1 MRAHRVASPA
11 ALTHPIHPESPM
23 AKTSLADAL
32 TGVLAQTYALAV
44 KTHAAHWNVTG
55 PQFFHLHAAFADQYE
70 ALFEAA
76 DDLAERLRA
85 IGAKAPTGIADLA
98 KRSGLAPIPGG
109 EGLALARALAV
120 DHRGLAAS
128 CAAVARAAASGG
140 DEATADLLIG
150 RIEAHD
156 KTAWMLES
164 TAG

>member
-1 MRAHRVASPA
+1 MPKSSS
-11 ALTHPIHPESPM
+11 I
-23 AKTSLADAL
+23 ADAL

-55 PQFFHLHAAFADQYE
+55 PHFFHLHEAFGDQYE

-76 DDLAERLRA
+76 DELAERLRA
-85 IGAKAPTGIADLA
+85 IGAKAPTGITDLA
-98 KRSGLAPIPGG
+98 KRSGLAPIAGSDG
-109 EGLALARALAV
+109 IALAAALAA
-120 DHRGLAAS
+120 DHRSLAKS
-128 CAAVARAAASGG
+128 CALVARAAGGAG